1 MGSDSLTIRL
11 DSSEKELIAKFAK
24 ANGCSISEFVRKSV
38 LERIEDELDLQA
50 WVEAKAEY
58 EKDPVS
64 SSLREIMDEFGI
76 S

>member
-1 MGSDSLTIRL
+1 MGSDTLTIRL
-11 DSSEKELIAKFAK
+11 DSTEKELLAKYAK
-24 ANGCSISEFVRKSV
+24 AYGCSISEFVRKSA

-50 WVEAKAEY
+50 WDEAKAEY

-64 SSLREIMDEFGI
+64 FSLQEIMDEFGI